1 MSNSLLR
8 RNNNSPDAYALARRS
23 AIILAIF
30 LLTIAVRGALLSR
43 VSEADLLHSIQSAHG
58 YRSGDEG
65 INIAVALIKKGEFGD
80 PFLDETGPTA
90 HVPPV
95 YPLATSVVFRC
106 FGFGHTAALI
116 RNGIMIA
123 GLGLLFASLPLAS
136 AALGIGFSEGA
147 VAGFFAAAYPICRS
161 SEIYRGRD
169 EWLGALLLLWLT
181 ILAYRI
187 GERREFLW
195 RDAGL
200 LAVGWEI
207 LLHTQPSALPVLLVQ
222 VAFCA
227 ILLRNSMTRKASLRR
242 AYAAAALLVV
252 LLTPWTLRNRR
263 VLGSWMFMRDNLGLE
278 LRLANADGVKASFP
292 ENIASGEFCKVA
304 PICSEASTQ
313 KIRQIGEVAFNQE
326 LGLEAKAWIVHH
338 PAQFSRLTLERV
350 AEFWADV
357 PYERITRTVRL
368 FWSAFAWAGLILLW
382 RSGSKMAAFLIGSI
396 LVIYPVPYYVMQ
408 YSNRYIVPVCFAIF
422 LPAGFTMC
430 EIWRAAFHWR
440 AERRRISSRLVESE
454 PS

>member
-1 MSNSLLR
+1 LR
-8 RNNNSPDAYALARRS
+8 QNNNSPDAYGLMRRS
-23 AIILAIF
+23 AISVGIF

-43 VSEADLLHSIQSAHG
+43 ASEADLLHSIESAHRD

-65 INIAVALIKKGEFGD
+65 INIAIALVRKGEFGD

-95 YPLATSVVFRC
+95 YPFATAMVFRC
-106 FGFGHTAALI
+106 FGLGHTAAI
-116 RNGIMIA
+116 VRNGIMIA

-147 VAGFFAAAYPICRS
+147 VAGFLAAAYPICRS

-181 ILAYRI
+181 VLAYRI
-187 GERREFLW
+187 CQRREFRW
-195 RDAGL
+195 RDAGP
-200 LAVGWEI
+200 LAIGWGI
-207 LLHTQPSALPVLLVQ
+207 LLHTQPSALLVLLAQ

-227 ILLRNSMTRKASLRR
+227 SRLRNSRIAKPSLRR
-242 AYAAAALLVV
+242 ACAGAALLVV

-278 LRLANADGVKASFP
+278 LRLANGDGVKASFP
-292 ENIASGEFCKVA
+292 ENIASGVFCKIA
-304 PICSEASTQ
+304 PICSAASTQ
-313 KIRQIGEVAFNQE
+313 RIREIGEVAFNRE
-326 LGLEAKAWIVHH
+326 LGVEAKAWIVHH
-338 PAQFSRLTLERV
+338 PAEFSRLTLERV
-350 AEFWADV
+350 TEFWADV

-368 FWSAFAWAGLILLW
+368 FWSVFAWAGVILLW

-396 LVIYPVPYYVMQ
+396 LVIYPAPYYVMQ
-408 YSNRYIVPVCFAIF
+408 YSNRYIVPICFAIF
-422 LPAGFTMC
+422 LPAGFTIC
-430 EIWRAAFHWR
+430 EIWRAAFRWR
-440 AERRRISSRLVESE
+440 AERTRISSRLAESE
-454 PS
+454 PL